1 MKQEQI
7 AKLDELRSCL
17 YDIKRHLEY
26 MKNWEDNLNAVKD
39 ERFNL
44 IIQSRYDGKVVLEK
58 PITRED
64 AEREFNATMSFL
76 TNERQRLE
84 KEIEDL

>member
-26 MKNWEDNLNAVKD
+26 MKIWEDSLNTVKD
-39 ERFNL
+39 GRFNL